1 MKQSTLHHSKKQ
13 VFEAVKQAA
22 TSLDLE
28 IKNQSS
34 ADGTLTLFS
43 NGGLFSFGNKI
54 DVQVKISEPSKSVLK
69 VSSVSAAEIQ
79 LIDWG
84 TNSDLESSLIDEVK
98 NILQG

>member
-13 VFEAVKQAA
+13 VFEAVRQAA
-22 TSLDLE
+22 ASLDLE

-34 ADGTLTLFS
+34 ADGTMSLFS
-43 NGGLFSFGNKI
+43 NGGFLSFGNKI
-54 DVQVKISEPSKSVLK
+54 DVQVKIAEPKKSVLK
-69 VSSVSAAEIQ
+69 VSSISAAEIQ

-84 TNSDLESSLIDEVK
+84 TNSNLESSLIDEVK

>member
-22 TSLDLE
+22 ASLDLE
-28 IKNQSS
+28 IKNHSS
-34 ADGTLTLFS
+34 ADGTISLFS
-43 NGGLFSFGNKI
+43 KGGFFSYGNEI

-84 TNSDLESSLIDEVK
+84 TNSDLESNLIDAVK